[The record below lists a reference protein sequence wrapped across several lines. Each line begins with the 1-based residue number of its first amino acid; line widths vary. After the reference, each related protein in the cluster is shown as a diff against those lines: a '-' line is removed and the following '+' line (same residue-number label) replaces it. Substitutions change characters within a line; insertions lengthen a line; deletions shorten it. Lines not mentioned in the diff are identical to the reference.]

1 MPRYPF
7 TPEYLDGLPEP
18 LTDLFRE
25 LEQSLLEMICGRLAS
40 GRMNEVSVQAIRAL
54 RAHGIGLEEVE
65 RAVRE
70 TAGLGRT
77 ELERIIDDTVE
88 RNRDYYGQTL
98 DFAGLTA
105 PEYLVSPEDVEAIR
119 RQTVDRYRNI
129 TGSMGFLVDGGRT
142 MLPPARAYQWA
153 LDGAEMRIMS
163 GAVSY
168 EAAIRDAVRQ
178 LAGSGIKTAEYASGH
193 VDQIDVAVRRAAL
206 TGVRQVNRRY
216 TERAIE
222 ELGTDLVEVSA
233 HIGARDVDGPNGW
246 ENHKAWQGRV
256 YRLSTPDAIRA
267 AGAGPM
273 TAVRA
278 EKTQLPVGTGA
289 EMTRRGTGERGP
301 SKAGE
306 KEDSTAEPAVKQEEN
321 PPQYEDITGN
331 WYPEA
336 KPGSH
341 EVLDAAEVTVGG
353 ITYKVDGRNVQLS
366 YSPHE
371 KEIAE
376 LLEREV
382 GGELYMLPRVNNP
395 QGVKTADYLFH
406 GKAYDLK
413 TLEAGQGQNKIFNR
427 IKKSRDQ
434 AQNFIVDVTESGL
447 EEAAINEQIK
457 KVFRNKETS
466 FVDEVAIISDGKIIK
481 VVKRAKK

>member
-18 LTDLFRE
+18 LTELFRE
-25 LEQSLLEMICGRLAS
+25 LELSLLEMICGRLAS

-54 RAHGIGLEEVE
+54 RAHGVGLEEIE

-70 TAGLGRT
+70 TARLGRE

-88 RNRDYYGQTL
+88 RNRDYYGQTM

-119 RQTVDRYRNI
+119 RQTVDKYRNI

-153 LDGAEMRIMS
+153 LDGAEMRITS

-178 LAGSGIKTAEYASGH
+178 LAGSGIKTAEYESGH

-246 ENHKAWQGRV
+246 ENHKAWQGKV
-256 YRLSTPDAIRA
+256 YRLSTTDAIRA
-267 AGAGPM
+267 AGAGLAA
-273 TAVRA
+273 TGRA
-278 EKTQLPVGTGA
+278 EKAQLLVGTGA
-289 EMTRRGTGERGP
+289 EMTRRRTGERG
-301 SKAGE
+301 
-306 KEDSTAEPAVKQEEN
+306 QEII
-321 PPQYEDITGN
+321 D
-331 WYPEA
+331 
-336 KPGSH
+336 KPTYNRLTRDF
-341 EVLDAAEVTVGG
+341 VRRGG
-353 ITYKVDGRNVQLS
+353 IIIRG
-366 YSPHE
+366 
-371 KEIAE
+371 
-376 LLEREV
+376 
-382 GGELYMLPRVNNP
+382 
-395 QGVKTADYLFH
+395 
-406 GKAYDLK
+406 
-413 TLEAGQGQNKIFNR
+413 
-427 IKKSRDQ
+427 
-434 AQNFIVDVTESGL
+434 
-447 EEAAINEQIK
+447 EEAARHLDSAGAFASYISGANVAFIRDDASVTDVLEEMYHAEQDRTSMFGSIVDSRVFLLREIDAQKYLIN
-457 KVFRNKETS
+457 
-466 FVDEVAIISDGKIIK
+466 A
-481 VVKRAKK
+481 AKKYKIPLEEQNATKRMLAFYEEKLAELEKGEANV